1 MRAHLRAAKIAPCYN
16 SFMADAPLAFPASLA
31 FSVIS
36 AKHEDW
42 CGDYLA
48 RLRAFY
54 KGGKALLQNRGL
66 LEAIFPRHRD
76 EKPAIY
82 AERCK
87 RAFYLPYAGEILNF
101 ICASLSAERLE
112 VGLKKP
118 DGATDA
124 PETPEWYGG
133 FFDDVSPPGG
143 RTTSMHDFVKLAV
156 LEGLICKTAWARVD
170 LPKPDEF
177 VSLAEQ
183 DAAGARNAYAVMM
196 PAECVIDW
204 EEDNSGELEFV
215 ITQTQENKR
224 KTLIDGRDLLTE
236 RFTVYTATS
245 WAIYE
250 LTHKRNEAP
259 TDVTPVPLMSHGDH
273 SFGRVQWCRLDVGD
287 GLWAMDNVESACREH
302 FNKRSALGWAELQSL
317 LPELYEYL
325 GPEDPATGTV
335 IGEGQQD
342 ANRGTSQARG
352 QGYVQIRGADDKAAF
367 VGPDSGPFAEA
378 RQSCDDLRTEI
389 HRVTH
394 QMALAVDNSAAAL
407 RRSADS
413 KGQDKASAV
422 VVFEALGQI
431 ARKFA
436 EDVTDMAS
444 RGRGE
449 TDYAGEWQATG
460 MAKFDA
466 ISVGAAVDQA
476 TQLELIKIPSPTFQ
490 RLYKA
495 GLAKEVLGDEASQ
508 EDLDAIEDELAKNIT
523 SEQLTRPEVNPFE
536 MPPKATDTEEEAA
549 GETLPEKQ
557 PGTARKGEENLT

>member
-1 MRAHLRAAKIAPCYN
+1 MP
-16 SFMADAPLAFPASLA
+16 DALAFPASLP

-54 KGGKALLQNRGL
+54 KGGKALLQNPAL
-66 LEAIFPRHRD
+66 METVFPRHRD
-76 EKPAIY
+76 EKPKIY

-112 VGLKKP
+112 VGLGKP
-118 DGATDA
+118 DSATDA
-124 PETPEWYGG
+124 PETPEWYSNW
-133 FFDDVSPPGG
+133 FDDVSPPGG
-143 RTTSMHDFVKLAV
+143 RTTSMHDFVKTAV

-170 LPKPDEF
+170 LPKPGEF

-183 DAAGARNAYAVMM
+183 DAAGSRNAYAVLM
-196 PAECVIDW
+196 PSECVIDW
-204 EEDNSGELEFV
+204 EEDNSGELQLI

-224 KTLIDGRDLLTE
+224 KALADGRDLLTE
-236 RFTVYTATS
+236 RFCVYTSTS
-245 WAIYE
+245 WGIYE
-250 LTHKRNEAP
+250 LTHKRSDPP
-259 TDVTPVPLMSHGDH
+259 TDQTPVLLTDHGDH

-287 GLWAMDNVESACREH
+287 GLWAMDNIESACREH

-317 LPELYEYL
+317 LPELYEFL
-325 GPEDPATGTV
+325 GPEDASAGVV
-335 IGEGQQD
+335 IGEAQQD
-342 ANRGTSQARG
+342 PNRGTSQARG
-352 QGYVQIRGADDKAAF
+352 QGYVQIRGGEDKAAF
-367 VGPDSGPFAEA
+367 IGPDSGPFTEA
-378 RQSCDDLRTEI
+378 RQSCDDIRTEI

-431 ARKFA
+431 ARKFS
-436 EDVTDMAS
+436 EDLSDMAS

-449 TDYAGEWQATG
+449 ADLVGEWQATG

-466 ISVGAAVDQA
+466 ISVGAAVEQA

-490 RLYKA
+490 RLYKG
-495 GLAKEVLGDEASQ
+495 GLAKEVLGDEVSQ
-508 EDLDAIEDELAKNIT
+508 EDLDAIEDELAENIT
-523 SEQLTRPEVNPFE
+523 SEELTRPPPSPFD
-536 MPPKATDTEEEAA
+536 MPPKANDKENAA
-549 GETLPEKQ
+549 GETPPEKQ
-557 PGTARKGEENLT
+557 PGTAQSGEGETA